1 MISKSIIVKNRIG
14 LHARPAALFVQTT
27 GKFLC
32 DIFVEKDNKRIN
44 AKSIMG
50 IMALGVSHGDEITLT
65 AEGEDE
71 KEAIDAL
78 VDLIENKLNEE

>member
-1 MISKSIIVKNRIG
+1 MESKSIIVQNKIG

-32 DIFVEKDNKRIN
+32 DIFVEKNNKRVN
-44 AKSIMG
+44 GKSIMG
-50 IMALGVSHGDEITLT
+50 IMALGVSHGDEITLI

-71 KEAIDAL
+71 KEAIKAL
-78 VDLIENKLNEE
+78 EDLIENRLMEE